1 MADVIYKY
9 GPIEPAFDYMTVR
22 GKPVHVGL
30 QDGKIFVWC
39 INLAE
44 IEEKERKVRLVA
56 TGEVYVGPYCGTV
69 VMPSGLVWHLVEVY

>member
-1 MADVIYKY
+1 MADRILKF
-9 GPIEPAFDYMTVR
+9 GPINPTFDYMTVR

-56 TGEVYVGPYCGTV
+56 TGEVYVGPYTGTV
-69 VMPSGLVWHLVEVY
+69 VMPSGLVWHLVEIY

>member
-9 GPIEPAFDYMTVR
+9 GPIEPTSYYMTVR

-56 TGEVYVGPYCGTV
+56 TGEVYVGPYIGTV
-69 VMPSGLVWHLVEVY
+69 IMPSSLVWHLVEIY